1 MKDRIIPIRN
11 VEATHLIKNGGHL
24 MVLNR
29 AKEIEEIIL
38 KILSTKQC
46 KEAQKVDTTSN
57 L

>member
-11 VEATHLIKNGGHL
+11 VKATHLIKNGGHL
-24 MVLNR
+24 IVLNR

-46 KEAQKVDTTSN
+46 KEA
-57 L
+57 

>member
-46 KEAQKVDTTSN
+46 KEAQKVDTISN